1 MENRLKLYMYKKH
14 CPATILG
21 WLRKR
26 MDVAKMKNEKQCK
39 FARHDKPPRAEASHW
54 ALSSSNSSRCFFFFL
69 SAARCSSRAHKT
81 RLIVA
86 QLRDGLPD
94 SMSTS
99 ISPQAKEART
109 TSFSASTSSGVS
121 KSTQS
126 SELNANCKSSGF
138 YGDKAFKSYQ
148 SHHRFMMHELQKA

>member
-1 MENRLKLYMYKKH
+1 MYKKH

-39 FARHDKPPRAEASHW
+39 FARHDKPPWAEASHW
-54 ALSSSNSSRCFFFFL
+54 ALSSSWARCNSSRCFFFFL

-148 SHHRFMMHELQKA
+148 SHHRFMMHELQKAWVT

>member
-1 MENRLKLYMYKKH
+1 MCKKH

-26 MDVAKMKNEKQCK
+26 VDVAKMKNETQCK
-39 FARHDKPPRAEASHW
+39 FGRHDKPPWAEASHW

-109 TSFSASTSSGVS
+109 TSFSASTSSDVS
-121 KSTQS
+121 KPTQS
-126 SELNANCKSSGF
+126 SELSANCKSSGF
-138 YGDKAFKSYQ
+138 YGDKTCKSYQ